1 MAEVLIAAIFA
12 SIVGPI
18 VAFIIKVLDQ
28 RLSRP
33 PVNGAPAPVVGTPV
47 QATDWTERAYQSALR
62 ELADEKRE
70 HDVCHQIMRGRGIEP
85 PPDHDHD

>member
-33 PVNGAPAPVVGTPV
+33 PASGIPAPVVGTPV
-47 QATDWTERAYQSALR
+47 PAPDWIERAYQLALR
-62 ELADEKRE
+62 ALADEKRE
-70 HDVCHQIMRGRGIEP
+70 HDVCHQIMRGHGIEP

>member
-1 MAEVLIAAIFA
+1 MAEVLIAAVFA

-28 RLSRP
+28 RLARP
-33 PVNGAPAPVVGTPV
+33 PASGTPAPVVGTPV

-70 HDVCHQIMRGRGIEP
+70 HEVCHQIMRGHGIEP
-85 PPDHDHD
+85 PPDHAAD